1 MGVQKMTD
9 LSMENIILHI
19 NKNKPKLKQF
29 KVISTCTEKETI
41 EVSALNKEEAEE
53 LVLMGDYQDSQ
64 IKERTWQDQ
73 VIHDVKEIKDD
84 E

>member
-1 MGVQKMTD
+1 MTD

-19 NKNKPKLKQF
+19 DKNKPKPKLKKF

-41 EVSALNKEEAEE
+41 EVSALDKEEAEE

-73 VIHDVKEIKDD
+73 VIHEVEEMKDD

>member
-1 MGVQKMTD
+1 MTD
-9 LSMENIILHI
+9 LSMESIILHMD
-19 NKNKPKLKQF
+19 KNKPKLKQF

-53 LVLMGDYQDSQ
+53 LVLMGDYQESQ

-73 VIHDVKEIKDD
+73 VIHDVKEIEND
-84 E
+84 

>member
-73 VIHDVKEIKDD
+73 VIHDVKEIEND
-84 E
+84 

>member
-1 MGVQKMTD
+1 MTD
-9 LSMENIILHI
+9 LSMESIILHMD
-19 NKNKPKLKQF
+19 KNKPKLKQF

-73 VIHDVKEIKDD
+73 VIHDVKEIEND
-84 E
+84 

>member
-1 MGVQKMTD
+1 MTN
-9 LSMENIILHI
+9 LSMESIILHMD
-19 NKNKPKLKQF
+19 KNKPKLKQF

-53 LVLMGDYQDSQ
+53 LVLMGDYQESQ

-73 VIHDVKEIKDD
+73 VIHKVEEIKDA

>member
-9 LSMENIILHI
+9 LSMESIILHI
-19 NKNKPKLKQF
+19 DKNKPKLKKF
-29 KVISTCTEKETI
+29 KVISTCIEQETI

-53 LVLMGDYQDSQ
+53 LVLMGDYQESQ

>member
-1 MGVQKMTD
+1 MGVQKMTN
-9 LSMENIILHI
+9 LSMESIILHMD
-19 NKNKPKLKQF
+19 KNKPKLKQF

-41 EVSALNKEEAEE
+41 EVSAINKEEAEE
-53 LVLMGDYQDSQ
+53 LVLMGDYQESQ

-73 VIHDVKEIKDD
+73 VIHKVEEIKDA

>member
-1 MGVQKMTD
+1 MTD

-73 VIHDVKEIKDD
+73 VIHDVKEIEND
-84 E
+84 

>member
-9 LSMENIILHI
+9 LSMESIILHI
-19 NKNKPKLKQF
+19 DKNKPKLKQF

-73 VIHDVKEIKDD
+73 VIHDVKEIEND
-84 E
+84 

>member
-1 MGVQKMTD
+1 MGVQKMTN
-9 LSMENIILHI
+9 LSMESIILHMD
-19 NKNKPKLKQF
+19 KNKPKLKQF

-53 LVLMGDYQDSQ
+53 LVLMGDYQESQ

-73 VIHDVKEIKDD
+73 VIHKVEEIKDA

>member
-53 LVLMGDYQDSQ
+53 LVLMGDYQDFQ

-73 VIHDVKEIKDD
+73 VIRKVEEIEND
-84 E
+84 

>member
-9 LSMENIILHI
+9 LSMESIILHMD
-19 NKNKPKLKQF
+19 KNEPKLKQF

-53 LVLMGDYQDSQ
+53 LVLMGDYQESQ

-73 VIHDVKEIKDD
+73 VIHKVEEIKDA